1 MWTDV
6 HQEGA
11 QRDRY
16 HTCMREIRDRCRFR
30 VHLLGARLR
39 LRAQGGFALIEVV
52 VSAALLLVVAGG
64 VLAGIEGPSRISGK
78 NETRSQA
85 TDLAQ
90 QDQERL
96 RSMSFTSLVGY
107 TQTTPVTVGGVTYTR
122 YSSAVWIHDNGDPDS
137 CSTQTNTNTGDYLKI
152 TSRVTPPAG
161 GGSPVQVDSL
171 TAAPAGQY
179 SNKGTLAV
187 LLTDQAAQ
195 PVVGQ
200 NVSITGPVNMTVPT
214 NSIGCAVFGLVPK
227 GNYTATFSRTG
238 WVDPAA
244 VTNVSLATSVTANS
258 TTIVPHLYAPAG
270 RINVS
275 VETKVGGAVPAP
287 SPAQAVMVSNSG
299 IPTGTLTFP
308 APATPAQGVSSFAL
322 DVFPFQSGYNVW
334 AGGCTTN
341 DPTKFSQPAYTATP
355 PPGGSAGVTV
365 RQPALDLTVNRN
377 GSPWVN
383 SHVVVTTTDIGCST
397 KFTSSTLST
406 GKMTPA
412 GFPGPGFPF
421 GNYRVCADDARAT
434 TRYAQTNVVNTAPA
448 GVTFSLNIPSSG
460 NGNPPRG
467 VCT

>member
-11 QRDRY
+11 RLDRY
-16 HTCMREIRDRCRFR
+16 LTCMREIRDRCRFR

-137 CSTQTNTNTGDYLKI
+137 CSTQTNSNTGDYLKI
-152 TSRVTPPAG
+152 TSRVTPSGAG
-161 GGSPVQVDSL
+161 KPVQVDSL
-171 TAAPAGQY
+171 MSAPPGQY

-187 LLTDQAAQ
+187 LLTDQAGQ

-200 NVSITGPVNMTVPT
+200 NVSITGAVNMTVPT
-214 NSIGCAVFGLVPK
+214 NSIGCAVFGLIPK
-227 GNYTATFSRTG
+227 GNYTATFSRAG

-275 VETKVGGAVPAP
+275 VDTKIGAAAP
-287 SPAQAVMVSNSG
+287 VASPAKAVMVSNSG

-308 APATPAQGVSSFAL
+308 APATPTQGVSSFAL

-334 AGGCTTN
+334 AGSCTAN
-341 DPTKFSQPAYTATP
+341 DPTKFGVAAYTATP
-355 PPGGSAGVTV
+355 PPAGSANVTV
-365 RQPALDLTVNRN
+365 RQPALDLTLKRGTSLFASTHTRVTNRDATC
-377 GSPWVN
+377 PQA
-383 SHVVVTTTDIGCST
+383 VTTTTTSLG
-397 KFTSSTLST
+397 KFA
-406 GKMTPA
+406 GA
-412 GFPGPGFPF
+412 GFQGPGFPF
-421 GNYRVCADDARAT
+421 GNYTVCADDSRAT
-434 TRYAQTNVVNTAPA
+434 TRYATTNVAGTVPT
-448 GVTFSLNIPSSG
+448 GVTFSLTIPTSG
-460 NGNPPRG
+460 NTNPPRG
-467 VCT
+467 VCA